1 MGPSFRTSFVHA
13 VSDQRAAQLRMSA
26 RQHVGVE
33 SWATLTDFTT
43 SIQRCKLCQS
53 VRSSICSF
61 VAGDADNLGAV
72 TRTVLE
78 TMRTLFVW
86 VADLALYY
94 SPLGGSGK
102 VGEQWDQNS
111 WLQAR
116 TVP

>member
-1 MGPSFRTSFVHA
+1 M
-13 VSDQRAAQLRMSA
+13 
-26 RQHVGVE
+26 
-33 SWATLTDFTT
+33 
-43 SIQRCKLCQS
+43 
-53 VRSSICSF
+53 
-61 VAGDADNLGAV
+61 GAV

-102 VGEQWDQNS
+102 VGEQWDSHS

-116 TVP
+116 GALSCKEQCSCSRKPSAANPPQSDPR